1 VDDQAVFTAIHC
13 NQSVWAIVP
22 IIVLIAL
29 LIQILIHSIAAM
41 GAHREYPI
49 LAFVAK

>member
-1 VDDQAVFTAIHC
+1 VDDQAVSTAIHR

-22 IIVLIAL
+22 ILVLIAL

-41 GAHREYPI
+41 HAHRECPNSVFI
-49 LAFVAK
+49 VK